1 MKLKNALLSAAIGF
15 AMAQG
20 AVAADLSN
28 SDQRFLRK
36 AAESGMLE
44 IQASELAV
52 QKAQHPEVKKFAE
65 MMIKDH
71 TEADKELK
79 ALAKNKGFQ
88 LPVELEGGKKRLME
102 DLRQLEGHSFD
113 EEYADEVAV
122 DAHEDAVDL
131 FEDAADDADDADVKA
146 FAAKLL
152 PKLQQHLEMGEQ
164 LEDMIDDADD
174 DRRAQPAAGAT
185 TDPARPARATGPTTG
200 GGTGAAAGGNADG
213 TVVVPKASEKVPQ

>member
-44 IQASELAV
+44 MQASELAV
-52 QKAQHPEVKKFAE
+52 QKAQHPEVKKYAE

-71 TEADKELK
+71 GEADKELK

-102 DLRQLEGHSFD
+102 DLRQLDGPSFD
-113 EEYADEVAV
+113 EEYVDEVAV

-152 PKLQQHLEMGEQ
+152 PVLQQHLERGEQ
-164 LEDMIDDADD
+164 LEDIIDDADD
-174 DRRAQPAAGAT
+174 NRRAQTGAGNSP
-185 TDPARPARATGPTTG
+185 TDAARATGPTTG
-200 GGTGAAAGGNADG
+200 GGTGAAAGSNADG